1 MSFKSALSDLVDR
14 MFRHADLDEALG
26 IDDLTRLER
35 GLPLLGASG
44 SIPAPDFGED
54 GPTMTL
60 APAQPHHREGGRG
73 HALAVE
79 ESEDPSWL
87 GPASSADDGWMS
99 KGWTIPEDRA
109 SASLS
114 LNSSSVDLSPAREPE
129 SIAQAPTASV
139 ADPHLLVAPL
149 LDEAPPTW
157 DLFSDI
163 EDQAVVSFEAL
174 KPATASDMH
183 DPRPPV
189 RDTEEITAARITIS
203 DPTLG

>member
-1 MSFKSALSDLVDR
+1 MSIKSALSDLLDR

-60 APAQPHHREGGRG
+60 APAEPRHREAGRG

-79 ESEDPSWL
+79 EPEDPSWL

-99 KGWTIPEDRA
+99 KGWTLPEDRV

-114 LNSSSVDLSPAREPE
+114 LNSSIVDTDARGSE
-129 SIAQAPTASV
+129 SIEQAPAANV
-139 ADPHLLVAPL
+139 PDPHLLVAPL

-163 EDQAVVSFEAL
+163 EEQAVVSFEAL
-174 KPATASDMH
+174 EPASDSGAH
-183 DPRPPV
+183 DTRPPV
-189 RDTEEITAARITIS
+189 RGTEEITAARITIS
-203 DPTLG
+203 DPPLG